1 MTEGVERA
9 KAPGQ
14 AARPAP
20 PRHVAIIMD
29 GNRRWAKARLMPGIW
44 GHRAGVNAVRN
55 AVQAAGELGIKWLT
69 LYSFSSENWNRP
81 AEEVDGLMGLLRRFI
96 NEDLEKLHAKGVRV
110 RVIGSREMVAGD
122 IVDLISKAEALTRDN
137 TALNLMIA
145 FNYGG
150 QDEIVDAARAIAREV
165 AEGRLAPEAIT
176 RATIEQFLQTSGA
189 PHPDL
194 VIRTSGEKRLS
205 NFLIWQSAYAE
216 LVFVDEL
223 WPDFTKATL
232 EAALGEYHRRDRR
245 FGADGPERQ
254 P

>member
-9 KAPGQ
+9 TAKEASSKPQ
-14 AARPAP
+14 P

-29 GNRRWAKARLMPGIW
+29 GNRRWARARLMPRIW
-44 GHRAGVNAVRN
+44 GHRAGVNAVRET
-55 AVQAAGELGIKWLT
+55 VKAAAELGVKWLT

-81 AEEVDGLMGLLRRFI
+81 AEEVDGLMSLLRRFI
-96 NEDLEKLHAKGVRV
+96 HEDLERLHAQGVRV
-110 RVIGSREMVAGD
+110 RVIGSREMVARD
-122 IVDLISKAEALTRDN
+122 IVDLIRKAEELTRDN
-137 TALNLMIA
+137 TGLNLMIA

-150 QDEIVDAARAIAREV
+150 QDEIVAAARAIARE
-165 AEGRLAPEAIT
+165 AAAGRLRPEDIS

-189 PHPDL
+189 PNPDL

-223 WPDFTKATL
+223 WPDFTRATL
-232 EAALGEYHRRDRR
+232 ESAIAEYHRRDRR
-245 FGADGPERQ
+245 FGADGTEPK